1 MLCVALVN
9 LFSVLLLN
17 VLSMRFIHV
26 VTVAVVTSFSLL
38 CSIPLW
44 EYATIYSF
52 ILMLIGILVVS
63 RFLFVFCYYK
73 QYYYEYYCT
82 NHWVS
87 IFQSFFGIDKELKFW
102 GFIYIRCV
110 NTLFFER
117 VTNCSP
123 KWLDQFIFPGAM
135 YNISHWSTSFPR
147 LGIVKFLDIYQL
159 SGYKHILL
167 WSW

>member
-1 MLCVALVN
+1 MLYVALVN

-63 RFLFVFCYYK
+63 KFLFVFCYYK
-73 QYYYEYYCT
+73 QYYYEHSCI

-87 IFQSFFGIDKELKFW
+87 IFQSVFGIDKELKLF
-102 GFIYIRCV
+102 GFIYKVCEYLIFRDGDK
-110 NTLFFER
+110 LFSK
-117 VTNCSP
+117 VVGP
-123 KWLDQFIFPGAM
+123 I
-135 YNISHWSTSFPR
+135 YIPR
-147 LGIVKFLDIYQL
+147 SNV
-159 SGYKHILL
+159 
-167 WSW
+167 